1 MKLSSLLR
9 SITAV
14 VVLVVLIFLANICC
28 YIVSEQEQII
38 LTQFGKPIGGPTRDA
53 GMHSKLPFIQT
64 VNRIDKRILE
74 WDGRASE
81 MPTRDKLYVVVDTF
95 GRWRISDPLQF
106 FTRLRDERSALSR
119 LDDII
124 GSEVR
129 NAVAKHDLIEI
140 VRTTKDRKPVAD
152 AQLNP
157 DAGQSNVLLPIALGR
172 TAIESEIVKLA
183 APKLRDFG
191 IELIAV
197 RFVRI
202 NYNTQVSSKIHE
214 RMVSERQQIASR
226 FRSEGEGEAA
236 KIIGTKERDLRR
248 IESESYREVQ
258 KIRGEADARASEI
271 FARAYGGSPAAAE
284 FHGFLRT
291 MDTYRKALSNDTT
304 LILSTD
310 SDLFRYLKHATPTNS
325 SATPLRP

>member
-183 APKLRDFG
+183 APKLKDFG